1 VTLTDRSSA
10 TSQGIDHSEFGVAGL
25 LAVAGAFVLFES
37 SRIDET
43 LAGSNPI
50 GPKFVPV
57 VVGVLLV
64 VIAVLLAVD
73 IARGGRGE
81 SEIGEDVDLS
91 KGTDWPTLIA
101 LIAVFGATAQ
111 LIPMIGFP
119 AAGMVL
125 FFGTSR
131 ILGSRRLWLDVLVSV
146 AVPLVAFLLFTRGL
160 GVYLPAG
167 PN

>member
-1 VTLTDRSSA
+1 MTQTDQSNA
-10 TSQGIDHSEFGVAGL
+10 LSQEVDHSEYGVAGL

-37 SRIDET
+37 SRIDEA

-50 GPKFVPV
+50 GPKFIPV
-57 VVGVLLV
+57 VVGVSLV
-64 VIAVLLAVD
+64 LIAALLAVD

-91 KGTDWPTLIA
+91 KGSDWPTLIA
-101 LIAVFGATAQ
+101 LIAVFAATGQ
-111 LIPMIGFP
+111 LIPLVGFP

-131 ILGSRRLWLDVLVSV
+131 VLGSRRLWLDVLVSV